1 VSRPTLDEKLRGI
14 PLWLVEDYLRAM
26 GGRQL
31 ADGRLEGGGWT
42 VRLSQAE
49 DFTIGSLR
57 VGQVRLEVWGAPEMV
72 APFRAALGQ
81 RLMRGGG

>member
-1 VSRPTLDEKLRGI
+1 MSAPTLDEKLRGI
-14 PLWLVEDYLRAM
+14 PLWLVSDYLRAM
-26 GGRQL
+26 GARETG
-31 ADGRLEGGGWT
+31 DGRLEGDGWT

-57 VGQVRLEVWGAPEMV
+57 VGQVRLEVWGAPEVV